1 MPGKNFKIAGL
12 VSALTLSLTL
22 GACSSGSA
30 SGESEIELGGEDIEI
45 PYSDAGSTVRSL
57 VLADALEDVGYDVSL
72 TQVQSDGSLY
82 AATAS
87 SEDAL
92 HASGWF
98 PSTHEDYL
106 DQYGDDIEVY
116 TDNDIIEDASISL
129 AVPEYMEDVNS
140 IEDLKD
146 NDELGESVD
155 WTINGIDPRS
165 GIMQKTDDAIE
176 DNGLG
181 DYDLEESSE
190 MAMISEL
197 QEKYENQAPMIFTGW
212 QPHWIFNTLDLK
224 MLDDPENIYDGSDEH
239 VNFVFN
245 SGFENEHPAAYKIA
259 TRMADDWSQSDEDEL
274 MESIFVDQDNQEDTI
289 DNFMEDN
296 SNRIDDWKEDVEG
309 Q

>member
-197 QEKYENQAPMIFTGW
+197 QEKYENQAPMIFTSW

-239 VNFVFN
+239 INFVFN
-245 SGFENEHPAAYKIA
+245 SSFENEHPAAYKIA